1 MQTTLIK
8 TAENNK
14 QLILYFA
21 GWGTPASAVG
31 HLTLPENTDL
41 LLCYDYQDLHFEQDL
56 SAYQQIRLVAWSM
69 GVWVAE
75 QVMGQLPL
83 ISATAINGTGKP
95 CDDEMG
101 IPQAVFVGTLEQL
114 NERNLTKFQR
124 RMCGDSDIFQHYQKL
139 AEQRDW
145 QKVHSEL
152 TALYHAMQ
160 QTQGRQ
166 RSIQWT
172 KAIVGEKDRIFPVQN
187 QLSFWQAYQAERV
200 HIAEEQRITNKSA
213 VQNEAEFSLQTLAL
227 PHYPFT
233 AFQHWAELF

>member
-21 GWGTPASAVG
+21 GWGTPASEVG

-69 GVWVAE
+69 GVWVAN
-75 QVMGQLPL
+75 QVLGQTPL

-114 NERNLTKFQR
+114 DERNLTKFQR
-124 RMCGDSDIFQHYQKL
+124 RMCGDSATFEQYSQL
-139 AEQRDW
+139 AGQRDW
-145 QKVHSEL
+145 QQVRSEL
-152 TALYHAMQ
+152 SELYQ
-160 QTQGRQ
+160 
-166 RSIQWT
+166 SIQQDNGKSLNWT
-172 KAIVGEKDRIFPVQN
+172 KAIVGEKDRIFPSQN
-187 QLSFWQAYQAERV
+187 QLNFWQTYAAE
-200 HIAEEQRITNKSA
+200 QKQSA
-213 VQNEAEFSLQTLAL
+213 VQNDIEFVLQTMPLA
-227 PHYPFT
+227 HYPFVQFH
-233 AFQHWAELF
+233 AWAELF